1 MMAGNGQNCHPP
13 IGDLRVFSGSA
24 CRQLTEAIC
33 DYMRVPMGQ
42 ALVDRFADGETI
54 VKLEDD
60 VRGRDC
66 YVVQS
71 TRPPVNDNLMELL
84 IFIDCLRRASANR
97 ITAVIPYFG
106 YARQDR
112 KSEGRTPITAK
123 LVANLIVEAGAH
135 RVLTM
140 NLHADQ
146 IQGFF
151 DIPLDHLSAAP
162 VLAKHFIELGL
173 ERPVVASPDV
183 GNIKFG
189 SDFAARL
196 GADLAVIDK
205 RRVAADSARARR
217 VVGNVEGANVMMFDD
232 MITTAGT
239 VCEAAKLLREFG
251 ASAIY
256 VAAAH
261 PVFAGP
267 AVERL
272 VQAEF
277 RQIVVTDTIP
287 VSADVRARLP
297 NLIVLS
303 VAGLIGEAI
312 QRIHEHRSISEL
324 FHWERQHSAKKT

>member
-1 MMAGNGQNCHPP
+1 MTSASKNTITG
-13 IGDLRVFSGSA
+13 IGDLEIFSGSA
-24 CRQLTEAIC
+24 STELSAHIC
-33 DYMRVPMGQ
+33 EYLGVQRGR
-42 ALVDRFADGETI
+42 ALIDRFPDGETLI
-54 VKLEDD
+54 KLEDD

-66 YVVQS
+66 FVVQS

-151 DIPLDHLSAAP
+151 DIPVDHLTAAP
-162 VLAKHFIELGL
+162 VLAKHFMSLNIEN
-173 ERPVVASPDV
+173 PVLASPDV

-189 SDFAARL
+189 TDFASRL
-196 GADLAVIDK
+196 GAELAVIDK
-205 RRVAADSARARR
+205 RRITGESTEAQR
-217 VVGNVEGANVMMFDD
+217 VVGNVTDKNVMMFDD

-239 VCEAAKLLREFG
+239 ICEAANLLRKFG
-251 ASAIY
+251 ARDVY
-256 VAAAH
+256 VGATHA
-261 PVFAGP
+261 VFAGP
-267 AVERL
+267 AVSRMID
-272 VQAEF
+272 AKF
-277 RQIVVTDTIP
+277 KQIVIADTIP
-287 VSADVRARLP
+287 VDTAVAE
-297 NLIVLS
+297 NLSNLRVLS
-303 VAGLIGEAI
+303 VAPLLGEAI
-312 QRIHEHRSISEL
+312 QRIHENRSISAL
-324 FHWERQHSAKKT
+324 FC

>member
-1 MMAGNGQNCHPP
+1 MAATGNNTMAG
-13 IGDLRVFSGSA
+13 IGNLKIFSGSA
-24 CRQLTEAIC
+24 SMDLSARIC
-33 DYMRVPMGQ
+33 DYLQVKRGGAV
-42 ALVDRFADGETI
+42 VDRFPDGETI
-54 VKLEDD
+54 IKLEDD

-66 YVVQS
+66 FVVQS

-151 DIPLDHLSAAP
+151 DIPVDHLTAAP
-162 VLAKHFIELGL
+162 VLTRHFHALNL
-173 ERPVVASPDV
+173 ENAVLASPDV

-189 SDFAARL
+189 SDFASRL
-196 GADLAVIDK
+196 GAELAVIDK
-205 RRVAADSARARR
+205 RRLTGASTKARR
-217 VVGNVEGANVMMFDD
+217 VIGDVRDKNVMMFDD

-239 VCEAAKLLREFG
+239 ISEAAKLLREFG
-251 ASAIY
+251 ARDVY
-256 VAAAH
+256 VGATHA
-261 PVFAGP
+261 VFAGP
-267 AVERL
+267 ALRRIKDANFKQV
-272 VQAEF
+272 
-277 RQIVVTDTIP
+277 VVTDTIAIDP
-287 VSADVRARLP
+287 TVTETLG
-297 NLIVLS
+297 NLTILS
-303 VAGLIGEAI
+303 VAPLLGEAI
-312 QRIHEHRSISEL
+312 RRIHEHRSVSAL
-324 FHWERQHSAKKT
+324 F